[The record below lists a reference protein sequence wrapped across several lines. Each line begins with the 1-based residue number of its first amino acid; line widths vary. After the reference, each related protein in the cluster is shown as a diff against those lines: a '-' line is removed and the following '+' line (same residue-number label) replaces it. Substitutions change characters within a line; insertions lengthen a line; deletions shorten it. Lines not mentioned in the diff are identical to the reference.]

1 MNITTIG
8 KKIINGLK
16 SKDTYGKYLSL
27 SQISHRQKEVM
38 YDIYKQYYHNTNF
51 DLFFLH
57 IFCHSLIDEPDVA
70 AEY

>member
-16 SKDTYGKYLSL
+16 AKDTYGKYLSL

-51 DLFFLH
+51 DLFF
-57 IFCHSLIDEPDVA
+57 
-70 AEY
+70 